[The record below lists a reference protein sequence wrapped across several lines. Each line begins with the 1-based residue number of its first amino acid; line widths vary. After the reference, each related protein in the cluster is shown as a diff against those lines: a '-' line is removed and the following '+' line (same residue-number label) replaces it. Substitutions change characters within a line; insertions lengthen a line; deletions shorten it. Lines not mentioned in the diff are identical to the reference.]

1 MVICHSKKCIFIHIP
16 KTAGTSIEQFIRNKG
31 KNYLELIGVQYNRSL
46 HHLTAHEIKKMYP
59 YQFNIYYKF
68 AIIRNPYD
76 RLLSEYYW
84 TPVKGLGYKS
94 GKTKAD
100 FLYNVINI
108 VSKSKYSDNI
118 YFDHFIP
125 QHMFVYEGKNLLVD
139 QLFKFESL
147 DLASTVIQKNLDI
160 HEPFPVL
167 NKTDSSNRIYWTQRQ
182 KEKIYELYKKDFIMF
197 NYEK

>member
-31 KNYLELIGVQYNRSL
+31 KNYLELIGVQNNRSL
-46 HHLTAHEIKKMYP
+46 HHLGAHEIKKMYP
-59 YQFNIYYKF
+59 YQFSIYYKF
-68 AIIRNPYD
+68 SIVRNPYD

-94 GKTKAD
+94 GKSKAE
-100 FLYNVINI
+100 FLYYVIDI
-108 VSKSKYSDNI
+108 VSKSKYYDNI

-125 QHMFVYEGKNLLVD
+125 QHNFIYEGKTLLID

-147 DLASTVIQKNLDI
+147 DLALNIIQKNLDI
-160 HEPFPVL
+160 HESFPVL
-167 NKTDSSNRIYWTQRQ
+167 NKTDSSNRINWTQLQ
-182 KEKIYELYKKDFIMF
+182 KEKIYQLYKKDFIIF

>member
-108 VSKSKYSDNI
+108 VSKSKYLDNI

-182 KEKIYELYKKDFIMF
+182 KEKIYELYKKDFLMF